1 MLINKWKNH
10 QFKKVWRK
18 KNPHN
23 LTTAQN
29 VFDMDLVKVGNNT
42 YGGLTILNYAKENM
56 LQIGSYCAI
65 AENVVFILNAEHHLD
80 TISTYPFKVRTLGEE
95 SEATA
100 KGDIVLEDD
109 VWIGANA
116 IILSGVHLGRGSV
129 IGAGSVVT
137 KDVPSYAIVAG
148 NPAKIIR
155 YRFSEVI
162 RKKLEQVDF
171 EKLDQSMVQ
180 KHIENLYTSLTEEN
194 VDELIKPFLKKD

>member
-10 QFKKVWRK
+10 QFKKAWRK

-29 VFDMDLVKVGNNT
+29 TFDMDLVTVGENT
-42 YGGLTILNYAKENM
+42 YGGLTILNYAKGNH

-80 TISTYPFKVRTLGEE
+80 TISSYPFKVRILGEE

-116 IILSGVHLGRGSV
+116 TILSGVHLGKGCV
-129 IGAGSVVT
+129 IGACSVVT
-137 KDVPSYAIVAG
+137 KDVPNYAIIAG

-155 YRFSEVI
+155 YRFSEEI

-171 EKLDQSMVQ
+171 RKLDRAMVE
-180 KHIENLYTSLTEEN
+180 KNIENLYTSLTEEN
-194 VDELIKPFLKKD
+194 VDEIIKPFLKKD